1 MKKTTRTELKVAG
14 KAAGKAASTTSTME
28 VLADVSDLTI
38 KKSMGH
44 HTKAAAMQRE
54 QKTQLKTEAARAKA
68 AAKVSSIDDQK
79 KRAKAVA
86 KLNGTTDI
94 QLMTEEYL
102 SITETE
108 VTHYQSVCAK
118 DVYLQLRGE
127 IDKVQ
132 SAGEHTGRIVKAVTT
147 IYDAKVPFPYGAG
160 FAIELLIKTATLIR
174 SWSGSNTKQKL
185 DFIVSKASIK
195 KAVTTGNLALPEIT
209 TLQQIVNLYRN
220 FERHLGNNKIKT
232 ESTTEVLS
240 QFGSFYVFFARDF
253 NGEKQSKYNK
263 YVEHITAKL
272 QEQITIDE
280 NTAKLQEQ
288 ITIDENTA
296 KLQEQIK
303 AAS

>member
-1 MKKTTRTELKVAG
+1 M
-14 KAAGKAASTTSTME
+14 
-28 VLADVSDLTI
+28 
-38 KKSMGH
+38 
-44 HTKAAAMQRE
+44 
-54 QKTQLKTEAARAKA
+54 
-68 AAKVSSIDDQK
+68 DDQK

-94 QLMTEEYL
+94 QLVTEEYL
-102 SITETE
+102 SLTETE

-132 SAGEHTGRIVKAVTT
+132 SAGEHTGRIVRAVTT
-147 IYDAKVPFPYGAG
+147 IYDARVPFPYGAG
-160 FAIELLIKTATLIR
+160 FSIDLLTKTATLIK

-185 DFIVSKASIK
+185 NFIISKASIK

-220 FERHLGNNKIKT
+220 FERHLKNNKIKT

-240 QFGSFYVFFARDF
+240 QFGSFYGFYARDF
-253 NGEKQSKYNK
+253 NDEKQSKYNK

-288 ITIDENTA
+288 I
-296 KLQEQIK
+296 K